1 MYIRYMKFLYS
12 TGIVLIWSFL
22 FIMEACNQPIVLQQT
37 THYLFHPQ
45 KEEINLEGS
54 VMIMDG
60 GIMVLLQNGP
70 LKTVPTIL
78 IPTNDSAG
86 QTLRSYYNE
95 HLDLIY
101 QPSNKPWVKVAGN
114 FISEDSLS
122 PVFKFSWVEF
132 LDSATEIKEVEE
144 MEE

>member
-1 MYIRYMKFLYS
+1 MKLFTPS
-12 TGIVLIWSFL
+12 FFVLIVSFV
-22 FIMEACNQPIVLQQT
+22 FTMQACNKNDVVIQQT

-45 KEEINLEGS
+45 KKEINLEGS

-70 LKTVPTIL
+70 LKTAPVIL

-86 QTLRSYYNE
+86 TTLRGYYND
-95 HLDLIY
+95 HLHLVY

-114 FISEDSLS
+114 FISEDSLH
-122 PVFKFSWVEF
+122 PIFKFSWVEF
-132 LDSATEIKEVEE
+132 LDAASEQREIEE